1 MTEEEAKKRD
11 LEDAIYEQS
20 RGEAVEADPA
30 GALIGYDFRGS
41 LGEQYEQD

>member
-30 GALIGYDFRGS
+30 ARLSVTTLEGA
-41 LGEQYEQD
+41 

>member
-11 LEDAIYEQS
+11 LEDALYEQS
-20 RGEAVEADPA
+20 RGEVIEADPA

-41 LGEQYEQD
+41 LGEEHEQD